1 MRADC
6 GFQLY
11 VGFNAPIGGGSRS
24 KRSIVRSAYGI
35 GRLSLS
41 TIPDGSTTLHTIGGG
56 VMEGEL
62 VIYLEVV
69 RVIEGVSVGVGVVE
83 GGTPTVPAKL

>member
-24 KRSIVRSAYGI
+24 KRSIVRSAYGT

-56 VMEGEL
+56 VIEGEF
-62 VIYLEVV
+62 VIDVEPV
-69 RVIEGVSVGVGVVE
+69 RVIEFD
-83 GGTPTVPAKL
+83 